1 MHLEHDAPPSLPC
14 PVVELKHRLVEEAV
28 WFTIAPQRL
37 HDMIAEGEITPE
49 VRYFECGEVY
59 TYTDTEN

>member
-14 PVVELKHRLVEEAV
+14 PVVELKHRLVEESGMVYDRPTA
-28 WFTIAPQRL
+28 FARY
-37 HDMIAEGEITPE
+37 DRRGEITPE

-59 TYTDTEN
+59 TYTD